1 MTGDVEDL
9 SQLDLTIGISNV
21 ISNDGVAQLSD
32 KVGEGLAALDDKG
45 KVSRARARLDADGG
59 DVLESQ
65 GVGVEGVEVDEIHSQ
80 IRDEQELAR
89 GVEDRLVRV
98 RGILTR
104 RVGGRAGQ
112 LEVLGLKELQLAGVG
127 DVPGGEGRATTK
139 KKITVSFLR
148 SLIYTHVHKT
158 SGSITQLME
167 TY

>member
-1 MTGDVEDL
+1 MAGNVEDL
-9 SQLDLTIGISNV
+9 SQLDLTIGISNI

-32 KVGEGLAALDDKG
+32 EVGERLAALDDKG
-45 KVSRARARLDADGG
+45 QVSRTRARLDADGG

-65 GVGVEGVEVDEIHSQ
+65 GVGVEGVEVDEIHAQ

-89 GVEDRLVRV
+89 GVENRLVRV

-127 DVPGGEGRATTK
+127 DVPGGEGRATTAK
-139 KKITVSFLR
+139 KTMVSFL
-148 SLIYTHVHKT
+148 H
-158 SGSITQLME
+158 
-167 TY
+167 